1 MRITDRACVPSLRA
15 GAVAF
20 LAAALVLALPLPA
33 GAHDPGLSALDIR
46 VEREAVRLTLSVAPA
61 DAPQMADTID
71 VAARRAIALTID
83 GAPLAERAAELQR
96 TGADA
101 ATVVLQRVPGTRL
114 HITSDVPRRLALGHR
129 QLLTVRAHDGRVM
142 VERMLDASSNA
153 VEIELRSSEGEG
165 AVAEFFRL
173 GLGHILGGYDH
184 LLFLVALLLG
194 VRRLRSVVTTVT
206 AFTVAHSVTLSAAV
220 LGLVAVPSV
229 LVEPLIAASIVFVG
243 IENLSREQAESRW
256 KLTFL
261 FGLVHGFGF
270 AGALRDLGISVQPGG
285 VVLPLASF
293 NLGVE
298 AGQIAVV
305 LAIWPLLRA
314 LQGVPAWRARL
325 APATSF
331 LIAIAGCYWLVERI
345 IRH

>member
-1 MRITDRACVPSLRA
+1 MRITDRPCVRSLRA

-20 LAAALVLALPLPA
+20 VAAALVLALPLPA

-61 DAPQMADTID
+61 DARQMADAID
-71 VAARRAIALTID
+71 VVARRAIALTID
-83 GAPLAERAAELQR
+83 GVPLAARATEIEHTA
-96 TGADA
+96 ADA
-101 ATVVLQRVPGTRL
+101 ATVVFRRL
-114 HITSDVPRRLALGHR
+114 HGARLGIASDVPRRLALGHR
-129 QLLTVRAHDGRVM
+129 QLLTVRAHDGRVLL
-142 VERMLDASSNA
+142 ERMLDARSGA
-153 VEIELRSSEGEG
+153 VEIELGSSEGG
-165 AVAEFFRL
+165 NAAAEFFRL
-173 GLGHILGGYDH
+173 GLVHILGGDDH

-206 AFTVAHSVTLSAAV
+206 AFTVAHSVTLSMAV
-220 LGLVAVPSV
+220 LGLVAVPSA

-243 IENLSREQAESRW
+243 VENLSREQVESRW

-270 AGALRDLGISVQPGG
+270 AGALRDLGIGIQPGG
-285 VVLPLASF
+285 VVLPLAGF

-305 LAIWPLLRA
+305 LAVWPLLRA

-325 APATSF
+325 APATSMGVV
-331 LIAIAGCYWLVERI
+331 AAGAFWLVERI
-345 IRH
+345 R